1 MCLGNWVWKWMEFV
15 VGGERFFW
23 LYDLKLG
30 QAMRNLACGDLWIML
45 VQPVFMACQ
54 LSTCVCPFH
63 LVDEL
68 VLVFYTA
75 FCWRSFFGGGEQVS
89 MVLVSWHNYTLPKED
104 PKNIWITWHH
114 LWVLLTSVFFCRK
127 SAIFAISGNKPLD
140 T

>member
-89 MVLVSWHNYTLPKED
+89 MVLVSWELMLFLFIYYFIILWFIYLFLVKGLFTIKYKYYT
-104 PKNIWITWHH
+104 
-114 LWVLLTSVFFCRK
+114 
-127 SAIFAISGNKPLD
+127 IFK
-140 T
+140 